1 MVVPEHPEKKY
12 EATVESSAQAVNA
25 TSGTTLMQLG
35 VDNKTGELLPGS
47 YATVRLDL
55 PSSGGALSIPSSA
68 LIFNAKGL
76 SVATVGGDNRVVV
89 KPVTVARDLG
99 KTIEIRDGLNA
110 NDKVIESPPD
120 GIANWHR
127 SAHRRAAAKA
137 ARRGTAKRLIR
148 ATRRGTRAVR
158 S

>member
-1 MVVPEHPEKKY
+1 ML
-12 EATVESSAQAVNA
+12 T
-25 TSGTTLMQLG
+25 
-35 VDNKTGELLPGS
+35 
-47 YATVRLDL
+47 
-55 PSSGGALSIPSSA
+55 IPSSA

-120 GIANWHR
+120 GIANGTEVRIAAQPQKQPAAGPQKADQSDASRNAR
-127 SAHRRAAAKA
+127 STGLMR
-137 ARRGTAKRLIR
+137 
-148 ATRRGTRAVR
+148 VW
-158 S
+158 